1 MGMAPRARVF
11 MLAMVNARAVGL
23 GITLSSLL
31 LGCHALESEE
41 AQQAAEVTQKV
52 VAKGVDE
59 ARDGIEKLG
68 EVAAEAV
75 EEAEKAHREER
86 QRARKGADP
95 LAGAADAISCEE
107 PGATCTVTRDFA
119 HRARSNGAAVASQI
133 RYRMVKSPA
142 LGVQIS
148 GMESG
153 SVAELLGFEVGDL
166 VTHVNG
172 IPVGS
177 PRDTAL
183 LYMNA
188 RAARR
193 YVVEY
198 RRDGKEH
205 TLTADVR

>member
-1 MGMAPRARVF
+1 
-11 MLAMVNARAVGL
+11 MVNARGLGL
-23 GITLSSLL
+23 GISLL
-31 LGCHALESEE
+31 STTLGCSALESDE
-41 AQQAAEVTQKV
+41 ARQAAEVTQDV

-59 ARDGIEKLG
+59 ARVGIEKLG

-75 EEAEKAHREER
+75 EEAHRAEQQAHRTSAESLE
-86 QRARKGADP
+86 GAK
-95 LAGAADAISCEE
+95 DAIACEE
-107 PGATCTVTRDFA
+107 PGQRCTVTTDFA
-119 HRARSNGAAVASQI
+119 RRARSNGGAVARQLRFRI
-133 RYRMVKSPA
+133 VKTPA
-142 LGVQIS
+142 LGVRID

-153 SVAELLGFEVGDL
+153 SVAELLGFQVGDV

-177 PRDTAL
+177 SRDTML

-198 RRDGKEH
+198 QRDGEAQ